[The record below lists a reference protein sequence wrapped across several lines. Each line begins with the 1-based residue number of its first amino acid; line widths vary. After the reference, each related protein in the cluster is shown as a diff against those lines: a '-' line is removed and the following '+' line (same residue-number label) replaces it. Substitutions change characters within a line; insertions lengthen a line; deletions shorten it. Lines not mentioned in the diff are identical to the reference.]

1 MVPDTSPPSKASLL
15 KWWSQFTNAQKA
27 KKFPEYNK
35 AHKQEEHPV
44 FGKPLKES
52 LRHASVQI
60 STANANGELYV
71 WGYIPVVVA
80 KCGLY
85 LKENATEV
93 EGTFRVNGSTKR
105 MRDLQA
111 AFETPPRYGKS
122 LDWKNEHYTTHD
134 VASVFRR
141 YLTQMPEPVIPHDM
155 YHDFRDALAQ
165 RPFNHDEV
173 IATYKRL
180 VSRMPRAN
188 QYLLLYVLDLLS
200 VFARKSDKNLM
211 TAANLAVI
219 FRPGLISHPNH
230 ELSPGEHQ
238 LSQKVLEF
246 LIDQQDWF
254 LLDIPP
260 PPRAEPSSSWRPP
273 RPQHLAPPPAH
284 DAEDPD
290 LVVVPSSDEEPHP
303 VGGGWKLVGRENRRI
318 TRRRTTHEHVD
329 SQDRSEPSQEGGQLS
344 PVAERPASSAGSQGS
359 GAGAIGMS
367 RSRTLPSHRGIASGG
382 GTDDERQ
389 RARVLRKQKRV
400 SAQVLPPVG
409 LAPGVNQ
416 SA

>member
-1 MVPDTSPPSKASLL
+1 MPSDSPPPTKASLM
-15 KWWSQFTNAQKA
+15 KWWSQFTAAQKFKKESEA
-27 KKFPEYNK
+27 KR
-35 AHKQEEHPV
+35 AAGQEEHPV
-44 FGKPLKES
+44 FGKPLRES

-60 STANANGELYV
+60 STANANGDLYV

-111 AFETPPRYGKS
+111 AFEAPPRYGKS
-122 LDWKNEHYTTHD
+122 LDWKKENFTTHD

-155 YHDFRDALAQ
+155 YHDFRDALAKQ
-165 RPFNHDEV
+165 HTNHDEV
-173 IATYKRL
+173 VTTYKRL
-180 VSRMPRAN
+180 IQRMPRAN

-211 TAANLAVI
+211 TATNLAVI

-230 ELSPGEHQ
+230 ELSPGEHL
-238 LSQKVLEF
+238 LSQQVLEF
-246 LIDQQDWF
+246 LIAQQDWF

-260 PPRAEPSSSWRPP
+260 PPRSEPSTWRERPP
-273 RPQHLAPPPAH
+273 RVA
-284 DAEDPD
+284 AEEEPD
-290 LVVVPSSDEEPHP
+290 LVIPSSDDEHSQ
-303 VGGGWKLVGRENRRI
+303 VGGGWKLVGRERRI
-318 TRRRTTHEHVD
+318 TRRRTTLERAD
-329 SQDRSEPSQEGGQLS
+329 SADKIAKAPEVKQLS
-344 PVAERPASSAGSQGS
+344 PVAEAPIPRREAQASNVPGV
-359 GAGAIGMS
+359 S
-367 RSRTLPSHRGIASGG
+367 RSRTMPSRRDVSGG
-382 GTDDERQ
+382 SVTDDEKH

-400 SAQVLPPVG
+400 SAQPKQAD
-409 LAPGVNQ
+409 APTPTGG
-416 SA
+416 